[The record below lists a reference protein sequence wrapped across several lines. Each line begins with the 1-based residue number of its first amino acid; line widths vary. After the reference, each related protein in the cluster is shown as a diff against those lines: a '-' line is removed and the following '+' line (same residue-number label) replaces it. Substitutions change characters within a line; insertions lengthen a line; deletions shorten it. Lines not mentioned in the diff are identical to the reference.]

1 MSYTDILIQDF
12 CDPRFQKAFKAYFA
26 ELGNEVKDWDG
37 LFSYMNKGEGRPTT
51 AILRLNERE
60 DVVGF
65 LMYTSMRLESWFFSE
80 ELGFIR
86 EFWVAPELRKSGHGS
101 SLLALAEEQLYEAGF
116 RKVVLTTRTATDF
129 YCKRGYQA
137 DPAMT
142 AGNRQIVYSKSLL

>member
-1 MSYTDILIQDF
+1 MRASLSGGPLFWKDDPMSYTDILIQDF
-12 CDPRFQKAFKAYFA
+12 YDPRFQKAFKAYFA

-51 AILRLNERE
+51 AILRLNDQEN
-60 DVVGF
+60 VVGF

-101 SLLALAEEQLYEAGF
+101 FLLALLRSSSMKLDSE
-116 RKVVLTTRTATDF
+116 RW
-129 YCKRGYQA
+129 
-137 DPAMT
+137 
-142 AGNRQIVYSKSLL
+142 S